1 MPGSLPTI
9 ARIDIAAFG
18 ITTLLL
24 FLVVKLHLLA
34 ALFSGL
40 LVYEMVNV
48 LAPRLRIEN
57 LLPGRAKLVAVAI
70 LSAIIVGTLTLAVF
84 STLTFFR
91 GGTESIPKLIRMMAE
106 IIEGSRDK
114 LPTALASYL
123 PDNVVELKGDTAAW
137 LRLHVA
143 EVKVAG
149 EAVTRKTAHILIGM
163 VIGALLSLREALPEQ
178 PMGPLARAL
187 EDRAER
193 FGTAFRRVVFAQ
205 ARIAAI
211 NTFLTGLYLAVAL
224 PFFGIDLPFTKTLI
238 LVTFVAGLLPVIGN
252 LISNTVIVVVSL
264 SVSLELAGASLAF
277 LVVIH
282 KLEYFIN
289 AKIVGHHINARTWE
303 MLIAM
308 LVMEAAFGIVGLIAA
323 PVFYAY
329 LKEELRSHGLV

>member
-9 ARIDIAAFG
+9 ARIDVAAFG
-18 ITTLLL
+18 VTTLLL

-70 LSAIIVGTLTLAVF
+70 LAAIIVGTLTLAVF

-137 LRLHVA
+137 LRQHVA

-163 VIGALLSLREALPEQ
+163 VIGALLALREALPEQ
-178 PMGPLARAL
+178 PMGPLASAL

-211 NTFLTGLYLAVAL
+211 NTLLTGFYLAAAL
-224 PFFGIDLPFTKTLI
+224 PLFGIDLPFTKTLI
-238 LVTFVAGLLPVIGN
+238 LVTFVASLLPVIGN

-264 SVSLELAGASLAF
+264 SVSLDLAVASLGF

-289 AKIVGHHINARTWE
+289 AKIVGLHINARAWE
-303 MLIAM
+303 LLIAM

-323 PVFYAY
+323 PVYYAY
-329 LKEELRSHGLV
+329 LKEEMRSHGLI

>member
-1 MPGSLPTI
+1 MPGTFPNI
-9 ARIDIAAFG
+9 AKIDIAAFG
-18 ITTLLL
+18 VTTLLL

-48 LAPRLRIEN
+48 LAPRLRIEK

-84 STLTFFR
+84 ATIAFFR
-91 GGTESIPKLIRMMAE
+91 GGTESIPKLVRMMAE
-106 IIEGSRDK
+106 VIEGSRDK
-114 LPTALASYL
+114 LPTALAHYL

-137 LRLHVA
+137 LRQHVA
-143 EVKVAG
+143 EVKVAS
-149 EAVTRKTAHILIGM
+149 EALARKTAHILIGM
-163 VIGALLSLREALPEQ
+163 VIGALLALREALPEQ
-178 PMGPLARAL
+178 PLGRLALAL

-205 ARIAAI
+205 VRIAAI
-211 NTFLTGLYLAVAL
+211 NAVLTGLYLAAAL
-224 PFFGIDLPFTKTLI
+224 PLFGIDLPFTKTLI
-238 LVTFVAGLLPVIGN
+238 LVTFVSGLLPVIGN

-264 SVSLELAGASLAF
+264 SVSLELAAASLTF

-289 AKIVGHHINARTWE
+289 AKIVGHHINARAWE
-303 MLIAM
+303 LLIAM

-323 PVFYAY
+323 PVYYAY

>member
-1 MPGSLPTI
+1 MPGTLPTI
-9 ARIDIAAFG
+9 AKIDIAAFAV
-18 ITTLLL
+18 TTLLL

-84 STLTFFR
+84 ATITFFR
-91 GGTESIPKLIRMMAE
+91 GGTESIPKLVRMMAE

-114 LPTALASYL
+114 LPSALAHYL
-123 PDNVVELKGDTAAW
+123 PDNVIDLKGDTAAW
-137 LRLHVA
+137 LRHHVA
-143 EVKVAG
+143 EVKVAS
-149 EAVTRKTAHILIGM
+149 EALARKTAHIVIGM
-163 VIGALLSLREALPEQ
+163 VIGALLALREALPEQ
-178 PMGPLARAL
+178 PLGRLALAL

-211 NTFLTGLYLAVAL
+211 NALLTGLYLAVAL
-224 PFFGIDLPFTKTLI
+224 PLLGIDLPFTKTLI

-264 SVSLELAGASLAF
+264 SVSLELAAASLAF
-277 LVVIH
+277 LIVIH

-289 AKIVGHHINARTWE
+289 AKIVGHHINARAWE
-303 MLIAM
+303 LLIAM
-308 LVMEAAFGIVGLIAA
+308 LVMEAAFGIVGLVAA
-323 PVFYAY
+323 PVYYAY

>member
-1 MPGSLPTI
+1 MSGTLPTI
-9 ARIDIAAFG
+9 ARIDVAAFAV
-18 ITTLLL
+18 TTLLL
-24 FLVVKLHLLA
+24 FLVVKLQLLA

-40 LVYEMVNV
+40 LVYELVNV

-70 LSAIIVGTLTLAVF
+70 LSAIIVGTLILAIFATLA
-84 STLTFFR
+84 FFR
-91 GGTESIPKLIRMMAE
+91 SGSESIPKLIRMMAE

-114 LPTALASYL
+114 LPTALANYL
-123 PDNVVELKGDTAAW
+123 PENVVELKGDTAEW
-137 LRLHVA
+137 LRQHVA
-143 EVKVAG
+143 EVKVAS
-149 EAVTRKTAHILIGM
+149 EALARKTAHILIGM
-163 VIGALLSLREALPEQ
+163 VIGALLALREALPGQ
-178 PMGPLARAL
+178 PLGPLATAL

-211 NTFLTGLYLAVAL
+211 NTLLTGLYLAVAL
-224 PFFGIDLPFTKTLI
+224 PLLGIQLPFTKTLI

-252 LISNTVIVVVSL
+252 LISNTVIVIVSL
-264 SVSLELAGASLAF
+264 SVSLELAAASLGF
-277 LVVIH
+277 LIVIH

-289 AKIVGHHINARTWE
+289 AKIVGYHINARTWE